1 MQYTTNYSLRK
12 PQLGE
17 PAKVEDVN
25 YNSDSVDN
33 LIYQNRRMVKEY
45 EYDSTKQYHA
55 GDTEIYEGV
64 YYKCLDDTTGVWDP
78 TKWEQT
84 DLTAEI
90 EIAKQPELPPT
101 TSASVGDVVTL
112 GNNGPEWAAPAGGGG
127 GAFIDTSNVIQG
139 YTKILEYATLN
150 YTATQDCCVVFEI
163 YPSLNGLNSIIIDNI
178 TVKAVFGALGNSGG
192 YGVTDHVF
200 LKAGQSLVV
209 QYNGQNYLGHYY
221 VYGVK

>member
-17 PAKVEDVN
+17 PAKVEDIN

-33 LIYQNRRMVKEY
+33 LVYQNRRMVKEY

-55 GDTEIYEGV
+55 GDTEIHEGV

-90 EIAKQPELPPT
+90 DYAKQHDIEIINLEVRSDNM
-101 TSASVGDVVTL
+101 SAIHLYEKYGYKKT
-112 GNNGPEWAAPAGGGG
+112 GTIPA
-127 GAFIDTSNVIQG
+127 FF
-139 YTKILEYATLN
+139 KINKEYV
-150 YTATQDCCVVFEI
+150 DFDI
-163 YPSLNGLNSIIIDNI
+163 MSLDLR
-178 TVKAVFGALGNSGG
+178 
-192 YGVTDHVF
+192 
-200 LKAGQSLVV
+200 
-209 QYNGQNYLGHYY
+209 
-221 VYGVK
+221 